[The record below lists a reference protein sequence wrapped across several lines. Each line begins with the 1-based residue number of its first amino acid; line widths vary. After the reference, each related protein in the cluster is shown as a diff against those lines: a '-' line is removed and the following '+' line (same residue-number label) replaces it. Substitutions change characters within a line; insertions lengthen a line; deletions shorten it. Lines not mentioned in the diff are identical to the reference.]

1 MGRQFLEESR
11 KENRVTEASFAIIR
25 PEKSRR
31 ELGASRTGLGTNDE
45 QPILRSV
52 FVWIA
57 VLSLLVVLLIQTACS
72 PIVRGGFANVTTSE
86 PSLPP
91 IVLTPQTPIGDD
103 SREGAPAT
111 PAVDNEADAASD
123 LSSKARV
130 RKVLGWIE
138 FMRQDAMAERVKSGL
153 STVDVDEALK
163 GWGEREIWR
172 KLVFGARSEGSA
184 NSDLNAKAMERLLDV
199 LTKAADVDEV
209 RDVDSLLAQC
219 FPVLETD
226 P

>member
-11 KENRVTEASFAIIR
+11 KEHRVIGASFAFIR
-25 PEKSRR
+25 LEEIGRWLGADGPG
-31 ELGASRTGLGTNDE
+31 LGASDE

-52 FVWIA
+52 FVGIA
-57 VLSLLVVLLIQTACS
+57 VLMLVAVLLLQTACS
-72 PIVRGGFANVTTSE
+72 GAVRGGFANVTTSE

-103 SREGAPAT
+103 ARDEAPVT
-111 PAVDNEADAASD
+111 PASKGADVGND
-123 LSSKARV
+123 MNNQARV

-138 FMRQDAMAERVKSGL
+138 FMRQDVMAERVKNGL
-153 STVDVDEALK
+153 SAGDVEKELK
-163 GWGEREIWR
+163 GLGEREIWR
-172 KLVFGARSEGSA
+172 KLVFGARPEGSTSS
-184 NSDLNAKAMERLLDV
+184 NLDPLMMERLLDV
-199 LTKAADVDEV
+199 LTKASDVDEV

>member
-11 KENRVTEASFAIIR
+11 KEHRVIGANFAFIR
-25 PEKSRR
+25 LGKNGPM
-31 ELGASRTGLGTNDE
+31 LGAAGPGLGANDE

-52 FVWIA
+52 FVGIA
-57 VLSLLVVLLIQTACS
+57 VLMLLTVLLLQTACS
-72 PIVRGGFANVTTSE
+72 GAVRGGFANVATSE

-103 SREGAPAT
+103 SREEVPAT
-111 PAVDNEADAASD
+111 PASKGADVGNE
-123 LSSKARV
+123 LSHQARV
-130 RKVLGWIE
+130 RTVLGWIE
-138 FMRQDAMAERVKSGL
+138 FMRQDVMAERVKSGL
-153 STVDVDEALK
+153 SATDTEKALK
-163 GWGEREIWR
+163 GLGEREIWR
-172 KLVFGARSEGSA
+172 KLVFGARPEGSA
-184 NSDLNAKAMERLLDV
+184 NSDVDPLMMERLLDV
-199 LTKAADVDEV
+199 LTKASDVDEV

>member
-11 KENRVTEASFAIIR
+11 KEHRVIQASFAFIR
-25 PEKSRR
+25 LEKNGRM
-31 ELGASRTGLGTNDE
+31 LGAAGLGLDASEE

-52 FVWIA
+52 FVGIA
-57 VLSLLVVLLIQTACS
+57 VLSLLVVLLLQTACS
-72 PIVRGGFANVTTSE
+72 QTVRGGFANLTNSE

-103 SREGAPAT
+103 SREEEPAT
-111 PAVDNEADAASD
+111 PAVGKEVGSASD
-123 LSSKARV
+123 LNNQVRV

-138 FMRQDAMAERVKSGL
+138 FMRQDVMAERVKSGL
-153 STVDVDEALK
+153 STGDVDEALK
-163 GWGEREIWR
+163 GLDEREIWR
-172 KLVFGARSEGSA
+172 KLVFGARSLGAEGSDI
-184 NSDLNAKAMERLLDV
+184 NPRAMDRLLDV
-199 LTKAADVDEV
+199 LTKASDVDEV

-219 FPVLETD
+219 FPALETD